1 MEHNE
6 RNMFILAALVVFIA
20 LMAQP
25 SWAQTDMR
33 MAKEMIA
40 EELRQNTFDRLISV
54 ETKTLNTT
62 ASINFVGS
70 AATGTTAISVPTT
83 APFMLKIHNHNVGSL
98 TYTLFAAADV
108 TGVTQ
113 PTATSPHLLDPAG
126 NPVVSGKA
134 YKQIFHTAPNIS
146 IGASESTEVQ
156 VEIWG
161 RANE

>member
-40 EELRQNTFDRLISV
+40 QELRQNTFDRLISV
-54 ETKTLNTT
+54 ETVTLDTD
-62 ASINFVGS
+62 ASINFVES

-83 APFMLKIHNHNVGSL
+83 SPFMLKIHNHNVGSL
-98 TYTLFAAADV
+98 TYTLFDTDA
-108 TGVTQ
+108 TGVIH
-113 PTATSPHLLDPAG
+113 PTATSSHLLDPVG
-126 NPVVSGKA
+126 NPVVSGRA
-134 YKQIFHTAPNIS
+134 YKQIFHVAPNIS
-146 IGASESTEVQ
+146 IGASGATEVQ

>member
-1 MEHNE
+1 MN
-6 RNMFILAALVVFIA
+6 RFFIAALVVFIA

-54 ETKTLNTT
+54 ETVTLSTT

-70 AATGTTAISVPTT
+70 AATGTTAISAPTT
-83 APFMLKIHNHNVGSL
+83 SPFMLRLHNHNAGAV
-98 TYTLFAAADV
+98 TYTLFAADA

-126 NPVVSGKA
+126 APVVSGKA
-134 YKQIFHTAPNIS
+134 YKQIFHAAPNIS
-146 IGASESTEVQ
+146 IGASASTEVQ

>member
-1 MEHNE
+1 MEHSE

-40 EELRQNTFDRLISV
+40 EDLRQNTFDRLISV
-54 ETKTLNTT
+54 ETVTLDTD

-70 AATGTTAISVPTT
+70 AATGTTAISVPTST
-83 APFMLKIHNHNVGSL
+83 PFMLKIHNHNVGSL
-98 TYTLFAAADV
+98 TYTLFAADV
-108 TGVTQ
+108 AGVTQ
-113 PTATSPHLLDPAG
+113 PTATSSHLLTPSGDA
-126 NPVVSGKA
+126 VVSGKA
-134 YKQIFHTAPNIS
+134 HKQIFHAAPNIS

>member
-40 EELRQNTFDRLISV
+40 EDLRQNTFDRLISV
-54 ETKTLNTT
+54 ETVTLDTD
-62 ASINFVGS
+62 ASVNFVGS

-83 APFMLKIHNHNVGSL
+83 SPFMLRLHNHNVGSV
-98 TYTLFAAADV
+98 TYTLFAAD
-108 TGVTQ
+108 TEGVTQ
-113 PTATSPHLLDPAG
+113 PTATSSHLLTPNG
-126 NPVVSGKA
+126 NPVVSGKV
-134 YKQIFHTAPNIS
+134 YKQIFHAAPNIS

>member
-1 MEHNE
+1 MN
-6 RNMFILAALVVFIA
+6 RFFLAAIVVCIA
-20 LMAQP
+20 LLAQP
-25 SWAQTDMR
+25 SWSQTDMR

-54 ETKTLNTT
+54 ETVTLDTD
-62 ASINFVGS
+62 ASINFVES
-70 AATGTTAISVPTT
+70 AATGTTAISAPTT

-98 TYTLFAAADV
+98 TYTLFAADAE
-108 TGVTQ
+108 GVTQ

-134 YKQIFHTAPNIS
+134 YKQIFHAAPNIS